1 MRLTSDLEIPDSK
14 PRAVTRSSTFLVE
27 TDVYKRQ
34 VGTRRD
40 GSHGEVMNGAHIF
53 VSTLGEFQ
61 DRIVHQGAK
70 SSEQEQCEVGAR
82 A

>member
-1 MRLTSDLEIPDSK
+1 
-14 PRAVTRSSTFLVE
+14 
-27 TDVYKRQ
+27 
-34 VGTRRD
+34 
-40 GSHGEVMNGAHIF
+40 MNGAHIF

-61 DRIVHQGAK
+61 DRIVHQCAK